1 MTDLAQNLN
10 LNIMSVIMLNLLLL
24 FYFIQGRH
32 HDHLSPAN
40 GKQELYAGAGVY
52 VSCVELHHIH
62 DRAGYNPADIITSMM
77 NLFFTEEEMATSVP
91 FRENGSKRK
100 GKVLQQQILHA
111 IIGKSNLLWHN
122 LQLNLKIKI
131 FPKNWS
137 MEQLYSIMLIQLS
150 LIRLGKF
157 YFVATK

>member
-1 MTDLAQNLN
+1 
-10 LNIMSVIMLNLLLL
+10 MLNLLLL

-32 HDHLSPAN
+32 HDHLSPGN

-100 GKVLQQQILHA
+100 GRVLQQQILHA
-111 IIGKSNLLWHN
+111 IIGKSDLL
-122 LQLNLKIKI
+122 
-131 FPKNWS
+131 
-137 MEQLYSIMLIQLS
+137 
-150 LIRLGKF
+150 
-157 YFVATK
+157 